1 MTGSSLS
8 PRPPPEPPI
17 LASQGSVSD
26 LAGIAVGEGSFTGF
40 GAPLSAP
47 CSPLPAFAGTCC
59 AEWIPACAGMTALC
73 GGFRY
78 PLLAP
83 RFRGHVV
90 RMDDETDESVPRSP
104 LSRACPSQA
113 QTPRDDGERAEGG
126 KRAGARLYAHSE
138 IDHPALFEMLADHG
152 SNFLM
157 TYDAAPEIVRL
168 VKRYGF
174 NAVRLSMKNTHHD
187 RLPELVITS
196 EPLFA

>member
-1 MTGSSLS
+1 MVATRDRGGQDSARATASQASRRPDGNPRRHPDTSRMTGSSLS

-113 QTPRDDGERAEGG
+113 QTPRDDGERRPVHVPSFPR
-126 KRAGARLYAHSE
+126 KRESTCSGAGPSS
-138 IDHPALFEMLADHG
+138 AL
-152 SNFLM
+152 
-157 TYDAAPEIVRL
+157 P
-168 VKRYGF
+168 
-174 NAVRLSMKNTHHD
+174 
-187 RLPELVITS
+187 LPR
-196 EPLFA
+196 P